1 MRRLAGRRFR
11 RLVGALSVVV
21 AGAAL
26 AGCSSGRPSAA
37 RRSTTTTSATP
48 GGTSTTTTTSTT
60 PGGTS
65 TTTTSLPPSSTV
77 TTTAGTSTTAT
88 TSASGAAACSSGV
101 LLLREDGLSAAAGT
115 SHVTYVLTNEG
126 PAACRIG
133 GYPSIAFFGPSGA
146 GGAGAGPSLAIRSF
160 DLGHAAGPVTL
171 AHGAIA
177 TFVLSVSEV
186 PVNGAGCQQAGSLQV
201 TPPGTGA
208 ALSVRAG
215 YTVCGGTV
223 GVYPL
228 SAAG

>member
-1 MRRLAGRRFR
+1 MHRLAGRRFR

-26 AGCSSGRPSAA
+26 AGCSSATPSAA
-37 RRSTTTTSATP
+37 HRSTTTTGAATHRPTTTTSSTTP
-48 GGTSTTTTTSTT
+48 GRTSTTTTL
-60 PGGTS
+60 P
-65 TTTTSLPPSSTV
+65 PPSSTV
-77 TTTAGTSTTAT
+77 TTTAGTSTTGT
-88 TSASGAAACSSGV
+88 TTGTAAACSSGV

-115 SHVTYVLTNEG
+115 SHVTYLLTNEG

-133 GYPSIAFFGPSGA
+133 GYPSVAFFGPSGA
-146 GGAGAGPSLAIRSF
+146 GGAGAGPSLAVRSF
-160 DLGHAAGPVTL
+160 DLGHAASPVTL

-201 TPPGTGA
+201 TPPGAGA

>member
-1 MRRLAGRRFR
+1 MHRLAGRRFR

-26 AGCSSGRPSAA
+26 AGCSSATPSAA
-37 RRSTTTTSATP
+37 HRSTTTTGAATHRP
-48 GGTSTTTTTSTT
+48 TTTTSSTTSGRTSTTTTL
-60 PGGTS
+60 P
-65 TTTTSLPPSSTV
+65 PPSSTV
-77 TTTAGTSTTAT
+77 TTTAGTSTTGT
-88 TSASGAAACSSGV
+88 TTGTAAAACSSGV

-115 SHVTYVLTNEG
+115 SHVTYLLTNEG

-133 GYPSIAFFGPSGA
+133 GYPSVAFFGPSGA
-146 GGAGAGPSLAIRSF
+146 GGAGAGPSLAVRSF
-160 DLGHAAGPVTL
+160 DLGHAASPVTL

-201 TPPGTGA
+201 TPPGAGA

>member
-1 MRRLAGRRFR
+1 MHRLAGRRFR

-26 AGCSSGRPSAA
+26 AGCSSATPSAA
-37 RRSTTTTSATP
+37 HRSTTTTGAATHRPTTTTSSTTP
-48 GGTSTTTTTSTT
+48 GRTSTTTTL
-60 PGGTS
+60 P
-65 TTTTSLPPSSTV
+65 PPSSTV
-77 TTTAGTSTTAT
+77 TTTAGTSTTET
-88 TSASGAAACSSGV
+88 TTGTAAACSSGV

-115 SHVTYVLTNEG
+115 SHVTYLLTNEG

-133 GYPSIAFFGPSGA
+133 GYPSVAFFGPSGA
-146 GGAGAGPSLAIRSF
+146 GGAGAGPSLAVRSF
-160 DLGHAAGPVTL
+160 DLGHAASPVTL

-201 TPPGTGA
+201 TPPGAGA